1 MFREKF
7 DKEFVTKAEQ
17 PSEEELEIA
26 RKANEDADPTQFSPL
41 LLDEHFMVEEGK
53 ADPNRYSPVVRHKGE
68 RFVRL
73 AEYNHGAVQQIVAL
87 LLKGIVPVADVVQD
101 TTQSAHYSKVLNHS
115 KIEGGNDSLDEYKAN
130 KEILT
135 RIFGDGDHQYLSLD
149 PKVPATFNH
158 NLEHHDGAVSFYDFG
173 RATFYSFDF
182 KGLFVEHSEESAR
195 ILLAK
200 LLLLQQRV
208 SGKEGY
214 EFLEALYAK
223 THVAEVFSPDLTPEK
238 LQEILLM
245 KIARTQQLVH
255 EVLQSMHYTT
265 GSYVG

>member
-7 DKEFVTKAEQ
+7 DKQSVPKTEQ
-17 PSEEELEIA
+17 PSEEELEVA
-26 RKANEDADPTQFSPL
+26 RKAYEDADPTQFSPL
-41 LLDEHFMVEEGK
+41 PLSEHFIVEEGK
-53 ADPNRYSPVVRHKGE
+53 ADPNRYSPVVRYKGE

-101 TTQSAHYSKVLNHS
+101 ATQSAHYSKVLNHS
-115 KIEGGNDSLDEYKAN
+115 KIEGGSDSVDEFKAN

-135 RIFGDGDHQYLSLD
+135 RIFGDGDHQYLSHD

-158 NLEHHDGAVSFYDFG
+158 NLEHHNNTVSFYDFG
-173 RATFYSFDF
+173 RASFYSFDF

-200 LLLLQQRV
+200 LSLLQQRI

-214 EFLEALYAK
+214 EFLKALYTK
-223 THVAEVFSPDLTPEK
+223 THIAEVFNPDLTPEK

-245 KIARTQQLVH
+245 KIARTQNLVH
-255 EVLQSMHYTT
+255 ELVRRMHYTK